1 MQVPFM
7 GSCPHA
13 YKMQYWF
20 EGLLIYMSYLM
31 SIGNTVNPDKENC
44 LNYESDYSKT
54 KGCECVIYQSNGG
67 STGRFT
73 SPNFPQYY
81 PRDAN
86 CILYTFI
93 GDVKELVEIT
103 FLQFDMKKPTSNNVC
118 TDFLRLFLYLDGPG
132 INEHDRHSE
141 ELCGSLNSTQ
151 KKYFSADR
159 ALILELHADGLPGN
173 FTGFQGRYQFLD
185 KEQFVISGT
194 KMHGTQCTYYFDSN
208 NTKSGRLF
216 SPFYPQ
222 NYQPMSKCQ
231 YHFQAK
237 QGDKVRILFEN
248 IQLHHTGGSCRY
260 SPDAI
265 VVYNGRD
272 RSADVIGQYCGIQN
286 QVELTSTGR
295 NLFIEFYS
303 DGKYEAQGFAAKY
316 NFVGPSTP
324 RSVTTQSKAVP
335 INDLSV
341 SAGVTYRPRPTSS
354 NEFNCNKDINSQ
366 IHPNGTIKSPFHP
379 SPYSAGV
386 TCTYTFTGVGR
397 ERVQLKFVH
406 MDLFFNGGNPTEPLD
421 CAGSDSIKVTIP
433 LSGKIVELGVY
444 CGKKLPPVLMSA
456 GTKMTV
462 QFESEPSSKGMTTG
476 FKAVYSFVNN
486 FGIKS
491 GERDSRG
498 VCVFNY
504 YSQRGSHGN
513 FTSPNYPGLYPRN
526 TECHYLFYGKGKET
540 VHIEFPVFQVEGIG
554 PRCDEGTHSDYVS
567 FSNFADTD
575 DRKLHRLC
583 GVSSEKKEFIES
595 DGPFFRVVFKSND
608 VYDDE
613 GFFAYYQFKGASGS
627 SMTPVNNGDHSDM
640 MHRYD
645 RPSSGS
651 GKNLPTTSVIV
662 CFLTLAFLAHKVIH

>member
-1 MQVPFM
+1 
-7 GSCPHA
+7 
-13 YKMQYWF
+13 MQYWF

-31 SIGNTVNPDKENC
+31 SIGNTVNP
-44 LNYESDYSKT
+44 
-54 KGCECVIYQSNGG
+54 GCECVIYQSNGG

-103 FLQFDMKKPTSNNVC
+103 FLQFDMKKATSNNIC

-132 INEHDRHSE
+132 INEHDRHSA
-141 ELCGSLNSTQ
+141 ELCGVLNSTQ
-151 KKYFSADR
+151 KKYYSSDR

-185 KEQFVISGT
+185 KENLSRKELENRQSMLINSPKHEQFVISGT

-222 NYQPMSKCQ
+222 NYQAMSKCQ

-237 QGDKVRILFEN
+237 KGDKVKIFFQN
-248 IQLHHTGGSCRY
+248 IQLYHTGGSCRY
-260 SPDAI
+260 SHDAI

-272 RSADVIGQYCGIQN
+272 RSADVIGHYCDIQN

-303 DGKYEAQGFAAKY
+303 DDKNEAQGFAASY
-316 NFVGPSTP
+316 TFVGSSIH
-324 RSVTTQSKAVP
+324 RSVTTQPKAEP

-341 SAGVTYRPRPTSS
+341 SVGVTYQPRPTHP
-354 NEFNCNKDINSQ
+354 EFNCNKEINSQ
-366 IHPNGTIKSPFHP
+366 IHANGTIQSPFHP

-433 LSGKIVELGVY
+433 LSGKVVELGVY

-462 QFESEPSSKGMTTG
+462 QFHSESSSKGMTTG

-486 FGIKS
+486 FGIS
-491 GERDSRG
+491 TGERDSRG

-504 YSQRGSHGN
+504 YSQRESHGT

-540 VHIEFPVFQVEGIG
+540 VHIQFPVFQVEGIG

-567 FSNFADTD
+567 FSNFADSE

-583 GVSSEKKEFIES
+583 GASSEGKKESIES

-613 GFFAYYQFKGASGS
+613 GFFAYYQFKGTDNPI
-627 SMTPVNNGDHSDM
+627 TPVNNGDDNSGM

-651 GKNLPTTSVIV
+651 GQRLSTSSLII
-662 CFLTLAFLAHKVIH
+662 CLLTLAFLAHKVNH

>member
-1 MQVPFM
+1 
-7 GSCPHA
+7 
-13 YKMQYWF
+13 MQYWF

-31 SIGNTVNPDKENC
+31 SIGNTVNP
-44 LNYESDYSKT
+44 
-54 KGCECVIYQSNGG
+54 GCECVIYQSNGG

-103 FLQFDMKKPTSNNVC
+103 FLQFDMKKATSNNIC

-132 INEHDRHSE
+132 INEHDRHSA
-141 ELCGSLNSTQ
+141 ELCGVLNSTQ
-151 KKYFSADR
+151 KKYYSSDR

-185 KEQFVISGT
+185 KDSHLYTTSQSTLTEQFVISGT

-222 NYQPMSKCQ
+222 NYQAMSKCQ

-237 QGDKVRILFEN
+237 KGDKVKIFFQN
-248 IQLHHTGGSCRY
+248 IQLYHTGGSKGEKSCRY
-260 SPDAI
+260 SHDAI

-272 RSADVIGQYCGIQN
+272 RSADVIGHYCDIQN

-303 DGKYEAQGFAAKY
+303 DDKNEAQGFAASY
-316 NFVGPSTP
+316 TFVGSSIH
-324 RSVTTQSKAVP
+324 RSVTTQPKAEP
-335 INDLSV
+335 IN
-341 SAGVTYRPRPTSS
+341 GVTYQPRPTHP
-354 NEFNCNKDINSQ
+354 EFNCNKEINSQ
-366 IHPNGTIKSPFHP
+366 IHANGTIQSPFHP

-433 LSGKIVELGVY
+433 LSGKVVELGVY

-462 QFESEPSSKGMTTG
+462 QFHSESSSKGMTTG

-486 FGIKS
+486 FGIS
-491 GERDSRG
+491 TGERDSRG

-504 YSQRGSHGN
+504 YSQRESHGT

-540 VHIEFPVFQVEGIG
+540 VHIQFPVFQVEGIG

-567 FSNFADTD
+567 FSNFADSE

-583 GVSSEKKEFIES
+583 GASSEGKKESIES

-613 GFFAYYQFKGASGS
+613 GFFAYYQFKGTDNPI
-627 SMTPVNNGDHSDM
+627 TPVNNGEVNPGT

-645 RPSSGS
+645 GPSSGS
-651 GKNLPTTSVIV
+651 GQRLSTSSLII
-662 CFLTLAFLAHKVIH
+662 CLLTLAFLAHKVNH